1 MTVYNKKGKPYTLEG
16 VYCHHCMES
25 SSSEEEGDTPISS
38 ITQKPKK
45 EEVEEPIV
53 ESSSTT
59 TATMDSLNEDFLN
72 KPLLEES
79 TVSSQNDILTDKDSV
94 RISTGT
100 ILKSLL
106 WLNRKLAF
114 CEWKK
119 LVSPILLLFIM
130 VVVVWIISLISPT
143 ITKCPDGSYE
153 RYKGYC
159 IDNNNPPSW
168 DYRLDYPY
176 FAGNDL
182 FV

>member
-1 MTVYNKKGKPYTLEG
+1 MTIYNKKGKPYTLEG
-16 VYCHHCMES
+16 VYCHHCIES

-38 ITQKPKK
+38 ITQKPKE
-45 EEVEEPIV
+45 EEVEEPVI
-53 ESSSTT
+53 EST
-59 TATMDSLNEDFLN
+59 TMDSLNEDFLN

-79 TVSSQNDILTDKDSV
+79 TVSSQKDVLTDKDSIRV
-94 RISTGT
+94 STGT

-119 LVSPILLLFIM
+119 LVSPILLLLIM
-130 VVVVWIISLISPT
+130 VVVVWIISLLSPS

-153 RYKGYC
+153 RYTSLC

-168 DYRLDYPY
+168 DHRLDYPY
-176 FAGNDL
+176 FAGINL
-182 FV
+182 VI